1 MACNNC
7 NNSNNGLTSCSCSDN
22 CPTKTSDITSFDGNM
37 LNINVPSGSDLNDV
51 LALLEAYTL
60 SSLNS
65 GLTYTVSSPN
75 AIGLAAGQY
84 TFTQVYTAVN
94 STITSMST
102 NITALQNTVNTS
114 RGMLAESAPLAFSA
128 ISYVLGS
135 SGLVNGELQKPTEV
149 YDDDSSYDAATGI
162 YTVPETGRYD
172 VSFYVR
178 LSKNSGD
185 GWYNAPTAVTAA
197 NEHTVITAGIHNATS
212 STDLVASSSTPVIRM
227 LSAHMSGSINGVNL
241 TQGNQLKLY
250 ITLLSQFN
258 YVAVAGDVV
267 RLSIRKSIR

>member
-102 NITALQNTVNTS
+102 NITALQNTVDTS
-114 RGMLAESAPLAFSA
+114 RGMLAESAPLAFVKA
-128 ISYVLGS
+128 AYTLGS
-135 SGLVNGELQKPTEV
+135 TSLINGGLQKPTEV
-149 YDDDSSYDAATGI
+149 YDDDSAYDASTGI

-172 VSFYVR
+172 ISFYVR
-178 LSKNSGD
+178 LSKNLSN
-185 GWYNAPTAVTAA
+185 GWWPNTASPYNPDQIP
-197 NEHTVITAGIHNATS
+197 NLTAGIHNATTS
-212 STDLVASSSTPVIRM
+212 KDLVSNSCSPVVRM
-227 LSAHMSGSINGVNL
+227 DSAHMAGSATGVTL
-241 TQGNQLKLY
+241 TQGNELKLY
-250 ITLLSQFN
+250 ALILGDFD
-258 YVAVAGDVV
+258 YAPVAGDVI